1 MIIYLDKNKSPNIV
15 CDGGNGKS
23 SDVLNDIL
31 EGENITIRRDMV
43 NKCITISSSAKID
56 VIDNFDSTSTT
67 DALSANKGKELYNLI
82 GDVSGIID
90 LVNREVVWLGTV
102 ADKLRYTL
110 NAVNDIQAAIEEKKI
125 SITDTTPLKS
135 YGDKI
140 REIRTLDFNKFRPWI
155 IINNTHNG
163 YLIDNI
169 QFSSF
174 EYAGNLCWNYYNM
187 GTTRDSYTR
196 LDIKFCNFEETTV
209 NVVSNTYS

>member
-1 MIIYLDKNKSPNIV
+1 M
-15 CDGGNGKS
+15 
-23 SDVLNDIL
+23 
-31 EGENITIRRDMV
+31 
-43 NKCITISSSAKID
+43 
-56 VIDNFDSTSTT
+56 
-67 DALSANKGKELYNLI
+67 
-82 GDVSGIID
+82 
-90 LVNREVVWLGTV
+90 GTV

-155 IINNTHNG
+155 IINNIHNG

-169 QFSSF
+169 KFSSF

-187 GTTRDSYTR
+187 GITRDSYTR
-196 LDIKFCNFEETTV
+196 LDIKFCNFEETTI
-209 NVVSNTYS
+209 NVVSNTYN